1 MSYAAAV
8 WFAVQDEVDRVD
20 RVDSRSSA
28 RAGLDR
34 LDSEVLLQHFHFSR
48 PAIRFI
54 VDCVRD
60 GLARGP
66 RRSALSAEEL
76 VLAALSFYANGSLQ
90 RDMAAVAGISQSSI
104 SRAVATVS
112 SVLSDRAEQFI
123 TFPSSEDDRSRVAQ
137 ELQRLCGLPNA
148 AGLVGSSRV
157 RIKAPLEDGFVFLN
171 SQKYH
176 SVHCQM
182 VCDAHGNLLN
192 VENHW
197 PGSLADADIWEMSSI
212 CQQFRGGRHGDSWLI
227 GGRSYT
233 LQKHLLTPL
242 SYPVGEAEERY
253 NASHAA
259 AQAVIQRTFGALKT
273 RFQCLNHLGGNQKYT
288 PARATQIIN
297 ACCVLHNIAQK
308 FSVGLPGEPLSEQAP
323 RDVPQ
328 GVVMPDPEMLI
339 TRQKLINT
347 HFNTALQQSQEPFQ
361 D

>member
-1 MSYAAAV
+1 
-8 WFAVQDEVDRVD
+8 
-20 RVDSRSSA
+20 
-28 RAGLDR
+28 
-34 LDSEVLLQHFHFSR
+34 
-48 PAIRFI
+48 
-54 VDCVRD
+54 
-60 GLARGP
+60 
-66 RRSALSAEEL
+66 
-76 VLAALSFYANGSLQ
+76 
-90 RDMAAVAGISQSSI
+90 MAAVAGISQSSI

-227 GGRSYT
+227 GPPFATKTALTRGGMDSTRPLTVCCGIWHQDVSSRSF
-233 LQKHLLTPL
+233 K
-242 SYPVGEAEERY
+242 S
-253 NASHAA
+253 S
-259 AQAVIQRTFGALKT
+259 LKT